1 MNRNGQERQEWTGF
15 QESRPYGPKYDL
27 RTDFVMVYG
36 ISEDLPRRIEGWK
49 KAGYSI
55 HLMTGVSWGEYQ
67 DYLYGR
73 FDGREHWDEAQTE
86 SSGSRLLH
94 GKDVPYM
101 VPTISFA
108 DYLAAQIKK
117 AIDCGVE
124 AIHLEEP
131 EFWAQ
136 AGYEEAFKREWL
148 NYYGEEWQEPH
159 SSPDA
164 QYRASKLKAA
174 MYYRALDRICSEM
187 KEYSLVAYG
196 RRVRF
201 YVPTHSL
208 INYTQWRIVSPEAL
222 LVSMPACDGFIAQ
235 IWTGTARTANVYKG
249 VRRERT
255 FETAYLEYGIMQELT
270 RGTGREMWFLHDPIE
285 DNPRYS
291 WSDYRRNYRATVA
304 ASLLHPGVSRYEVCP
319 WPWRV
324 FELPY
329 PTEDGKG
336 KETIPGG
343 YATVLLTVMNVLRD
357 MHNHDE
363 VSGADGGEAAETG
376 GIGLCLANSAM
387 YQRGDVLAEGDEGEG
402 FNYDGTAAAGALTER
417 QQELLDWSAFY
428 GLALPP
434 VKKGIPLRPVQ
445 LDNILTFPGYLEGYR
460 VLLLS
465 YEFMKPEHPGIHQAL
480 GQWVREGGVL
490 VYAGDGSDPFHRVS
504 EWWNRGA
511 GSRIYERPEEHLF
524 ESMGLGRNPE
534 EGEHAVGDGAVLYL
548 RSHPAGLSRSPEG
561 AEKVLASIRLALEL
575 RGEADE
581 YRESGMLRIQR
592 GPYVIAH
599 ALDEEEAAG
608 SDAAAG
614 ANAAEA
620 EIAAGANTAGFNAE
634 AAAAPATGREA
645 ATAAVLQGS
654 FIDLFEADLPVLQRV
669 ELAPGEN
676 CLLYDLSYAGA
687 SAEASAGSAPE
698 GGGRNAGEAGGCAA
712 ALLASSSR
720 IRDERREGSVFSYV
734 SEAPAGILVSTRL
747 RVPFSPA
754 RALAEPAD
762 DGASGETSGEA
773 SGSAGLSGL
782 DGAGAADELS
792 VETVF
797 DSASSTLLLR
807 HPGRPTGVRITLAW
821 S

>member
-1 MNRNGQERQEWTGF
+1 MKPQRERGRTNLNRNGQERQEWTGF

-36 ISEDLPRRIEGWK
+36 ISEDLTRRIEGWK

-86 SSGSRLLH
+86 RSGGHLLH

-108 DYLAAQIKK
+108 DYLAAHIKK

-148 NYYGEEWQEPH
+148 NYYGTQWQEPH

-363 VSGADGGEAAETG
+363 VSGADSGEAARPG

-387 YQRGDVLAEGDEGEG
+387 YQRGDVLAEGEEEEG
-402 FNYDGTAAAGALTER
+402 FKYDGTAAAGGLTEQ

-445 LDNILTFPGYLEGYR
+445 LDNMMTFPGYLQGYR

-490 VYAGDGSDPFHRVS
+490 IYVGDGSDPFHGVS

-511 GSRIYERPEEHLF
+511 GSRLYERPEEHLF
-524 ESMGLGRNPE
+524 ESMGLGRDPQ

-548 RSHPAGLSRSPEG
+548 NSHPAELSRSPEG
-561 AEKVLASIRLALEL
+561 AEKVLASIRRALEL
-575 RGEADE
+575 RGEADA
-581 YRESGMLRIQR
+581 YRESGVLRIQR

-599 ALDEEEAAG
+599 ALDE
-608 SDAAAG
+608 
-614 ANAAEA
+614 AEA
-620 EIAAGANTAGFNAE
+620 DG
-634 AAAAPATGREA
+634 AAAASATEKNA
-645 ATAAVLQGS
+645 ALTVLQGC
-654 FIDLFEADLPVLQRV
+654 FIDLFEAELPVLQRV
-669 ELAPGEN
+669 ELAPGED

-687 SAEASAGSAPE
+687 SAGEKLSREAAAGSAPE
-698 GGGRNAGEAGGCAA
+698 GAGRDAGGCAA
-712 ALLASSSR
+712 ALLVSSSR
-720 IRDERREGSVFSYV
+720 IRDERREGSGFSYV
-734 SEAPAGILVSTRL
+734 SESPAGILVSTRL
-747 RVPFSPA
+747 RVPARPA
-754 RALAEPAD
+754 RVSAEPAD
-762 DGASGETSGEA
+762 AGASGSA
-773 SGSAGLSGL
+773 AGLSGL
-782 DGAGAADELS
+782 DAAGAADELS

-797 DSASSTLLLR
+797 DSVSSTLLLR
-807 HPGRPTGVRITLAW
+807 HPGRPSGVRITMAW